1 MSEDNTIIENE
12 LKKLGYWNDIY
23 SKKNYFGTGP
33 TKLAIFAKELLEK
46 NSLQKI
52 LELGCGQ
59 GRDCLFFAKEGFDVF
74 GFDISQDAISFVEEC
89 RIAENLGNLK
99 VVVHDVT
106 KPLDFNSEFDLIYSN
121 LALQFFDLNQLGAIF
136 DNINKIMQK
145 NSLFLFSTKK
155 PGDKYHNFGTKID
168 DDTFEYNRI
177 KRYFFDQDSL
187 RALLEKNFKILIF
200 DSAQHENL
208 DKSVSKWWKILV
220 QKK

>member
-59 GRDCLFFAKEGFDVF
+59 GRDCLFFAKQGFDVF

-136 DNINKIMQK
+136 DNINNKHISKFEKEYFQQ
-145 NSLFLFSTKK
+145 NLESIFSDLK
-155 PGDKYHNFGTKID
+155 
-168 DDTFEYNRI
+168 
-177 KRYFFDQDSL
+177 
-187 RALLEKNFKILIF
+187 
-200 DSAQHENL
+200 
-208 DKSVSKWWKILV
+208 
-220 QKK
+220 

>member
-1 MSEDNTIIENE
+1 MN
-12 LKKLGYWNDIY
+12 
-23 SKKNYFGTGP
+23 
-33 TKLAIFAKELLEK
+33 
-46 NSLQKI
+46 
-52 LELGCGQ
+52 
-59 GRDCLFFAKEGFDVF
+59 
-74 GFDISQDAISFVEEC
+74 
-89 RIAENLGNLK
+89 
-99 VVVHDVT
+99 
-106 KPLDFNSEFDLIYSN
+106 FNSEFDLIYSN
-121 LALQFFDLNQLGAIF
+121 LVLQFCDLNQLGAIF

-155 PGDKYHNFGTKID
+155 PGDKYHNFGTKIN

-187 RALLEKNFKILIF
+187 RPLLEKNFKILIF

>member
-1 MSEDNTIIENE
+1 MSEDNTTIENE

-59 GRDCLFFAKEGFDVF
+59 GRDCLFFAKQGFDVF

-89 RIAENLGNLK
+89 CKAENLQNLK
-99 VVVHDVT
+99 VIVHDVI
-106 KPLDFNSEFDLIYSN
+106 KPFDFNPEFDLIYSN
-121 LALQFFDLNQLGAIF
+121 LALQFFDLNQLETIF
-136 DNINKIMQK
+136 NNINKILQK

-155 PGDKYHNFGTKID
+155 PGDKYHNFGTKIND
-168 DDTFEYNRI
+168 HTFEYNRI
-177 KRYFFDQDSL
+177 KRYFFDQNSL
-187 RALLEKNFKILIF
+187 RVLLEKNFKILIF
-200 DSAQHENL
+200 DFDQHENP